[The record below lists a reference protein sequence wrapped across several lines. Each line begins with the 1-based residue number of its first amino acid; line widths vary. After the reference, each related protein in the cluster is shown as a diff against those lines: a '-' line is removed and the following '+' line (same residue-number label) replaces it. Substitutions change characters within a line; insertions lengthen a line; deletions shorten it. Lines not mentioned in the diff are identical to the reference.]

1 MRGGGLSQEEELRIE
16 PTETEASYGGLG
28 ILFGCLLMPPW
39 GGIPGMSHKEQAPGE
54 DPAAR
59 AMSPCWPGRVLPGGG
74 FGGDGGLGFSSLTHE
89 QF

>member
-39 GGIPGMSHKEQAPGE
+39 GGIPGMS
-54 DPAAR
+54 
-59 AMSPCWPGRVLPGGG
+59 GRVLPGGG